1 MLRRPSIPE
10 LYPQLLS
17 QLLMLS
23 LSPSSLHASQVVACS
38 LLPKSWIAV
47 LPLAEA
53 KELFL
58 QLRKWREILTP
69 SCPSNLLPYLLS
81 VSKDKGLS

>member
-1 MLRRPSIPE
+1 
-10 LYPQLLS
+10 
-17 QLLMLS
+17 
-23 LSPSSLHASQVVACS
+23 
-38 LLPKSWIAV
+38 LPKSWIAV